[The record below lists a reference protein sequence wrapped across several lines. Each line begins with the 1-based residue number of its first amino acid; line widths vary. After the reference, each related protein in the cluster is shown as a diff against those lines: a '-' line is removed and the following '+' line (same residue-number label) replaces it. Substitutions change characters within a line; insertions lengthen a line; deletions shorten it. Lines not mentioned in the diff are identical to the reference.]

1 MQQVISTPLA
11 PIAIGVYS
19 QAVKTGNTI
28 YISGQMGLDPL
39 TMEMVSGSFADQVHR
54 IVENI
59 QAISN
64 AAGTDLSAMLKMT
77 VYLKDMS
84 YFDELNSI
92 LQTVLAP
99 PYPARAAVAVSG
111 LPRQALVEMDAIL
124 VTHAE
129 GNPAV

>member
-11 PIAIGVYS
+11 PGAIGVYS
-19 QAVKTGNTI
+19 QAVKAGNTI
-28 YISGQMGLDPL
+28 YISGQIGLDPK
-39 TMEMVSGSFADQVHR
+39 TMEMVSESFDDQVHR

-64 AAGTDLSAMLKMT
+64 AAGADLSSMVTMT

-92 LQTVLAP
+92 LQKVLAP

-124 VTHAE
+124 VTQTVS
-129 GNPAV
+129 NSAV

>member
-11 PIAIGVYS
+11 PSAIGVYS
-19 QAVKTGNTI
+19 QAVKVDNTI
-28 YISGQMGLDPL
+28 YISGQIGLDPK
-39 TMEMVSGSFADQVHR
+39 TMEMVGESFSDQVHR
-54 IVENI
+54 IIENI

-64 AAGTDLSAMLKMT
+64 AAGADMSAIVKMT

-92 LQTVLAP
+92 LQTLLAP

-111 LPRQALVEMDAIL
+111 LPRHALVEMDAIL
-124 VTHAE
+124 VAKTE

>member
-11 PIAIGVYS
+11 PSAIGVYS

-28 YISGQMGLDPL
+28 YISGQIGLDPL

-64 AAGTDLSAMLKMT
+64 AAGTDLSAMVKMT

>member
-11 PIAIGVYS
+11 PSAIGVYS
-19 QAVKTGNTI
+19 QAVKAGNTI
-28 YISGQMGLDPL
+28 YISGQIGLDPL
-39 TMEMVSGSFADQVHR
+39 TMEMVSESFADQVHR

-64 AAGTDLSAMLKMT
+64 AAGTDLSAVVKMT

-111 LPRQALVEMDAIL
+111 LPRQALVEIDAIL
-124 VTHAE
+124 VTQTE
-129 GNPAV
+129 SNPAV